1 MEATQLFTVLDTV
14 DSTNNYAMGQ
24 VHAGLARHGAGW
36 FARAQT
42 AGRGQRGK
50 SWVAGPGLNIALSVA
65 LQPALVSIQQP
76 FVLSAA
82 VAAICFDFFNGY
94 AGAGTA
100 IKWPNDIYFGDR
112 KAGGILIENVFQGS
126 EWKWAVAGMGI
137 NINQM
142 AFNDH
147 LKNAVSLQQIS
158 GRAYDVEQLAA
169 ALHASFIEKL
179 ADARFMQKES
189 LLDHYNTHLY
199 KRNQQ
204 VRLKKE
210 NMVFETCIKG
220 VSPLGQLL
228 TEDVVERS
236 FDFGSVEWL
245 L

>member
-1 MEATQLFTVLDTV
+1 MQATQLFTVLDTV

-36 FARAQT
+36 FARVQT
-42 AGRGQRGK
+42 AGKGQRGK
-50 SWVAGPGLNIALSVA
+50 SWAAEPGLNIALSVVV
-65 LQPALVSIQQP
+65 QPAFVSIQQP
-76 FVLSAA
+76 FAMSAA
-82 VAAICFDFFNGY
+82 VAAVCFDFFNGY

-112 KAGGILIENVFQGS
+112 KAGGILIENIFQGS
-126 EWKWAVAGMGI
+126 DWKWAVAGMGI

-147 LKNAVSLQQIS
+147 LKNAVSLKEIS
-158 GRAYDVEQLAA
+158 NKEYDVEQLARE
-169 ALHASFIEKL
+169 LHALLIERL
-179 ADARFMQKES
+179 SDPQFMQKER

-199 KRNQQ
+199 KRNQT
-204 VRLKKE
+204 VKLKRE
-210 NMVFETCIKG
+210 NMVFETTIRG
-220 VSPLGQLL
+220 VTGNGQLI
-228 TEDVVERS
+228 TEDVVERH